1 LRENRIDL
9 LLTYSRNAIETLSI
23 FMTCKF
29 CATSVEQ
36 NMLIAMIMRQISL
49 ICGKTANCYKA
60 MHLHNS
66 TSNTNSSSRQQS
78 ELDGSIGI
86 DILVSSYRV
95 TRQEMLHSARGSGH
109 ASDWRV
115 PAPPQYVQGKV
126 SEPPKTGPDG
136 GAEGGRG
143 LYQVGAVGY

>member
-1 LRENRIDL
+1 
-9 LLTYSRNAIETLSI
+9 
-23 FMTCKF
+23 
-29 CATSVEQ
+29 VEQ

-95 TRQEMLHSARGSGH
+95 TRQEMLHLLEGLVTLQIGEFQHHLNTFKERYRNRPKQGQTEALREAE
-109 ASDWRV
+109 ASIKLAQSV
-115 PAPPQYVQGKV
+115 I
-126 SEPPKTGPDG
+126 SSCT
-136 GAEGGRG
+136 
-143 LYQVGAVGY
+143 